1 MPFQSIKLSDLSIEY
16 QDNSKAL
23 NLIFKDFNYD
33 GMIHLCMLDSK
44 SFMKNIASIK
54 SNDLIRF
61 MSGFSFS
68 KNCNYYITA
77 NTTKRDN
84 RVSVELFSLNNIV
97 IDIDC
102 HADDIDPADRASMLD
117 AIVNAILRSE
127 IIPDPSIIH
136 WTGRGLQLWYHLE
149 TCSAKL
155 KFLYSKTVGYL
166 ANMINKL
173 ILELD
178 SCSFEHEYK
187 YISVDTSSSLKSTG
201 LFRMFCSYNTNTG
214 RKTEY
219 SIVSEAPY
227 NLNDLLNSIMPFN
240 ENTNS
245 SKKNKSNSFK
255 FWKKDNYQNLQRKRI
270 RLIKWLIKKRNN
282 KVGEERR
289 DIMLFLAYNAAVQI
303 MNIDAAR
310 NTIFEINNMFKEPLT
325 NLNYIFK
332 YIEKKGFLRFHNE
345 VYYSSAWLDITAD
358 ELKEYEKD
366 FKPVSNFT
374 RDRDRRER
382 KTQRNKKIYEL
393 YQKEKSLS
401 EIASIMGLCV
411 ATVKKVLRTV
421 FHKDIMIKHCKD
433 LIAAKKEKLQNEA
446 LQLTYSTECSTC
458 ATTGHVMLL
467 PNDNSW
473 YKQYHE
479 RDRLKILSSEL
490 AILGI
495 D

>member
-325 NLNYIFK
+325 NLNYT
-332 YIEKKGFLRFHNE
+332 L
-345 VYYSSAWLDITAD
+345 SAI
-358 ELKEYEKD
+358 
-366 FKPVSNFT
+366 
-374 RDRDRRER
+374 
-382 KTQRNKKIYEL
+382 
-393 YQKEKSLS
+393 
-401 EIASIMGLCV
+401 
-411 ATVKKVLRTV
+411 
-421 FHKDIMIKHCKD
+421 
-433 LIAAKKEKLQNEA
+433 
-446 LQLTYSTECSTC
+446 
-458 ATTGHVMLL
+458 
-467 PNDNSW
+467 
-473 YKQYHE
+473 
-479 RDRLKILSSEL
+479 
-490 AILGI
+490 
-495 D
+495 